1 MVSFTTDSVNS
12 KHYECSGTLDTD
24 TWEYYLSCG
33 DRKTEHRH
41 SELLEVEGN
50 MTSLIHRKGMQ
61 EDIKKDRWVNGRMGG
76 LTIYADEK
84 KMLCVPIFQVTVEDC
99 SLPGSPL
106 LL

>member
-1 MVSFTTDSVNS
+1 MVSFTTASVNS

-24 TWEYYLSCG
+24 TWVLFIT
-33 DRKTEHRH
+33 KTEDRH
-41 SELLEVEGN
+41 SELLEVDGN
-50 MTSLIHRKGMQ
+50 MTSLIHRKEMQ

-76 LTIYADEK
+76 LPIYADEK